1 MQLYQTNEDKLL
13 QAVLNDK
20 QLYDIYGFDPDDY
33 CSIAEAMDSDIP
45 VVKAIATIIERHEEK
60 VSEKEIYTEVSNQL
74 IRQL

>member
-1 MQLYQTNEDKLL
+1 MYQTNEDKLL

-20 QLYDIYGFDPDDY
+20 QLMDIYGVDPGDY
-33 CSIAEAMDSDIP
+33 YTITDALEADVPII
-45 VVKAIATIIERHEEK
+45 KAIAIIIERHEQK